1 MSLSEIPKK
10 RCPKCNTE
18 INSDSLFCHHCGTK
32 IEKTEPQEQSQSS
45 PYAYVPPSNTQSS
58 PYAYIPSYTPTPTR
72 KQGMSQKTKT
82 GIIIG
87 AVILA
92 IIIIICIANSSGNDE
107 GLTPVTEPRSG
118 QILTGT
124 EPYNESE
131 ITVSASGGS
140 SCVVKLKTSS
150 GVERMSFYVRAGD
163 TVTVGVPCEYLYVY
177 FASGDAWYGTAH
189 LFGEDTYYSMDD
201 TICNFY
207 DYAWEYTLYPV
218 SSGNFEQTPIDEEQF
233 K

>member
-1 MSLSEIPKK
+1 MSLSEASKTTK
-10 RCPKCNTE
+10 CPKCNTE
-18 INSDSLFCHHCGTK
+18 ISNDSLFCHHCGAK
-32 IEKTEPQEQSQSS
+32 IEKSELQTQHSS
-45 PYAYVPPSNTQSS
+45 YAYVPPSNTMQCT
-58 PYAYIPSYTPTPTR
+58 YAYTPTYTQTR
-72 KQGMSQKTKT
+72 VQKKAMSPKVKVA
-82 GIIIG
+82 IIIG
-87 AVILA
+87 AIIFA
-92 IIIIICIANSSGNDE
+92 IILIANIANSSDKDE

-124 EPYNESE
+124 EEHNASE
-131 ITVSASGGS
+131 IKISASGGS

-177 FASGDAWYGTAH
+177 FASGDTWYGTSH

-207 DYAWEYTLYPV
+207 DYTWEYTLYPV
-218 SSGNFEQTPIDEEQF
+218 SSGNFEQTPIDEDEF